1 MERVIASLP
10 VVTGP
15 QWAGV
20 NYFCT
25 TRAGG
30 VGVAPHDTL
39 NLGRRAGDNPDTVAE
54 NRRRVRAAVPA
65 EPLWLR
71 QVHGSEVVDADAMD
85 AAGEPAAGEPA
96 AGEPEAGEPAAG
108 EPAAGE
114 PAAGEST
121 TGAPAQEEPA
131 VDASVTTQPGRV
143 LAVMVADCL
152 PVVITD
158 SKGQVL
164 GAAHAG
170 WRGLSGGVL
179 ENTLAAMRAKAP
191 QAEGWRAWVGP
202 GIGPQ
207 HFEVG
212 QDVLDAFTADDPAT
226 ARYFTPRPGLS
237 GKWLA
242 DLAGLAD
249 FRLRRAGVQEV
260 ALSGLCTVSA
270 SDRFFSYRR
279 DGETGRMALLA
290 WLDPV

>member
-1 MERVIASLP
+1 MECVIASLP

-15 QWAGV
+15 GWASV

-39 NLGRRAGDNPDTVAE
+39 NLGRRAGDDPDTVTE

-71 QVHGSEVVDADAMD
+71 QVHGSEVVDADAPD
-85 AAGEPAAGEPA
+85 LPD
-96 AGEPEAGEPAAG
+96 
-108 EPAAGE
+108 
-114 PAAGEST
+114 
-121 TGAPAQEEPA
+121 EPA
-131 VDASVTTQPGRV
+131 VDASVTAQPGRV
-143 LAVMVADCL
+143 LAIMVADCL
-152 PVVITD
+152 PVVIAD
-158 SKGQVL
+158 VDGRVL

-170 WRGLSGGVL
+170 WRGLSSGVL
-179 ENTLAAMRAKAP
+179 EHTLAAMRAKAP
-191 QAEGWRAWVGP
+191 AATHLRAWVGP

-207 HFEVG
+207 AFEVG
-212 QDVLDAFTADDPAT
+212 QDVLDAFIQDDPAT
-226 ARYFTPRPGLS
+226 ERYFTPRAGLS

-249 FRLRRAGVQEV
+249 YRLRRAGVQEV
-260 ALSGLCTVSA
+260 SLSGMCTVSE

-290 WLDPV
+290 WLGPA

>member
-71 QVHGSEVVDADAMD
+71 QVHGSEVVDADVMD

-96 AGEPEAGEPAAG
+96 AGDPAAG
-108 EPAAGE
+108 
-114 PAAGEST
+114 
-121 TGAPAQEEPA
+121 EPA

-158 SKGQVL
+158 SKGLVL

>member
-96 AGEPEAGEPAAG
+96 AGE
-108 EPAAGE
+108 
-114 PAAGEST
+114 ST
-121 TGAPAQEEPA
+121 TGAPAQDEPA

-158 SKGQVL
+158 SKGLVL

>member
-96 AGEPEAGEPAAG
+96 AGEPAAS

-121 TGAPAQEEPA
+121 TGVPVQEEPA

>member
-96 AGEPEAGEPAAG
+96 AGEPAT
-108 EPAAGE
+108 GE

-121 TGAPAQEEPA
+121 TGAPAQDEPA

>member
-39 NLGRRAGDNPDTVAE
+39 NLGRRAGDDPDTVAE

-65 EPLWLR
+65 DPLWLR
-71 QVHGSEVVDADAMD
+71 QVHGSDVVDADAQGVLD
-85 AAGEPAAGEPA
+85 
-96 AGEPEAGEPAAG
+96 
-108 EPAAGE
+108 
-114 PAAGEST
+114 
-121 TGAPAQEEPA
+121 EPA
-131 VDASVTTQPGRV
+131 VDASVTSQPGRV

-158 SKGQVL
+158 ADGHVL

-179 ENTLAAMRAKAP
+179 EHTLAAMRAKAP
-191 QAEGWRAWVGP
+191 AATGWRAWVGP

-207 HFEVG
+207 VFEVG
-212 QDVLDAFTADDPAT
+212 QDVLDAFTQDDPAT
-226 ARYFTPRPGLS
+226 ARYFTPRPGVS

-260 ALSGLCTVSA
+260 SLSRMCTVSE
-270 SDRFFSYRR
+270 SERFFSYRR

-290 WLDPV
+290 WLDPD

>member
-96 AGEPEAGEPAAG
+96 AGEP
-108 EPAAGE
+108 
-114 PAAGEST
+114 AAGEST
-121 TGAPAQEEPA
+121 TGAPAQDEPA

-143 LAVMVADCL
+143 LAIMVADCL

-158 SKGQVL
+158 SKGLVL

>member
-1 MERVIASLP
+1 MERLIAGLP

-15 QWAGV
+15 DWHGV
-20 NYFCT
+20 GYFCT

-39 NLGRRAGDNPDTVAE
+39 NLGLRAEDNPEAVAE

-71 QVHGSEVVDADAMD
+71 QVHGSEVVDADASD
-85 AAGEPAAGEPA
+85 VPA
-96 AGEPEAGEPAAG
+96 
-108 EPAAGE
+108 
-114 PAAGEST
+114 
-121 TGAPAQEEPA
+121 EPA
-131 VDASVTTQPGRV
+131 VDASVTAQPGRV
-143 LAVMVADCL
+143 LAIMVADCL
-152 PVVITD
+152 PVVIAD
-158 SKGQVL
+158 AEGKVL
-164 GAAHAG
+164 GTAHAG

>member
-71 QVHGSEVVDADAMD
+71 QVHGSEVVDADVMD
-85 AAGEPAAGEPA
+85 AAGEPATGD
-96 AGEPEAGEPAAG
+96 PAAG

-114 PAAGEST
+114 PAAGVPAAGVPAA
-121 TGAPAQEEPA
+121 GAPIQDEPA

-158 SKGQVL
+158 SKGLVL

>member
-96 AGEPEAGEPAAG
+96 AGEPAAS

-121 TGAPAQEEPA
+121 TGAPAQDEPA

-143 LAVMVADCL
+143 LAIMVADCL

-158 SKGQVL
+158 SKGLVL

>member
-96 AGEPEAGEPAAG
+96 AGEPAASEPAAS
-108 EPAAGE
+108 E

-121 TGAPAQEEPA
+121 TGVPAQDEPA

>member
-1 MERVIASLP
+1 MERVMAGLP

-15 QWAGV
+15 EWTGV
-20 NYFCT
+20 SYFCT

-39 NLGRRAGDNPDTVAE
+39 NLGLRANDNPDAVAE
-54 NRRRVRAAVPA
+54 NRRRVRAAVPSA
-65 EPLWLR
+65 PLWLR
-71 QVHGSEVVDADAMD
+71 QVHGAEVIDADQP
-85 AAGEPAAGEPA
+85 GVPA
-96 AGEPEAGEPAAG
+96 
-108 EPAAGE
+108 
-114 PAAGEST
+114 
-121 TGAPAQEEPA
+121 EPA
-131 VDASVTTQPGRV
+131 VDASVTAQAGRV
-143 LAVMVADCL
+143 LAIMVADCL
-152 PVVITD
+152 PVVIAD
-158 SKGQVL
+158 AGGKVL

-179 ENTLAAMRAKAP
+179 EHTLAAMRAKAP
-191 QAEGWRAWVGP
+191 QASSWRAWVGP

-207 HFEVG
+207 QFEVG

-226 ARYFTPRPGLS
+226 ARYFAPRPGLP

-260 ALSGLCTVSA
+260 SLSGICTVTEA
-270 SDRFFSYRR
+270 DRYFSYRR
-279 DGETGRMALLA
+279 DGVTGRMALLA

>member
-1 MERVIASLP
+1 MERLIADLP

-15 QWAGV
+15 DWQGV
-20 NYFCT
+20 RYFCT

-39 NLGRRAGDNPDTVAE
+39 NLGLRAEDNPEAVAE

-65 EPLWLR
+65 DPLWLR
-71 QVHGSEVVDADAMD
+71 QVHGSEVVDADAAD
-85 AAGEPAAGEPA
+85 VPA
-96 AGEPEAGEPAAG
+96 
-108 EPAAGE
+108 
-114 PAAGEST
+114 
-121 TGAPAQEEPA
+121 EPA
-131 VDASVTTQPGRV
+131 VDASVTAQPGRV

-152 PVVITD
+152 PVVIADTEG
-158 SKGQVL
+158 KVL

-191 QAEGWRAWVGP
+191 AAGGFRAWVGP
-202 GIGPQ
+202 GIGPR

-226 ARYFTPRPGLS
+226 VRFFTARPGVA

-260 ALSGLCTVSA
+260 VLSGECTMTRA
-270 SDRFFSYRR
+270 DRYFSYRR
-279 DGETGRMALLA
+279 DGVTGRMAMLA
-290 WLDPV
+290 WLHPV